1 MILEVLSR
9 RWERKAAAEV
19 LRHMHTNKQQE
30 REKLLDTMLAL
41 ASRGQL
47 TSERMSFFLT
57 ALWGEEFESTK
68 NR

>member
-19 LRHMHTNKQQE
+19 LKHMHTIKQHE

>member
-1 MILEVLSR
+1 MMLEILSR

-19 LRHMHTNKQQE
+19 LKHMYTVKQHE
-30 REKLLDTMLAL
+30 REILLDTMLAL

-57 ALWGEEFESTK
+57 ALWGEEFEGTK